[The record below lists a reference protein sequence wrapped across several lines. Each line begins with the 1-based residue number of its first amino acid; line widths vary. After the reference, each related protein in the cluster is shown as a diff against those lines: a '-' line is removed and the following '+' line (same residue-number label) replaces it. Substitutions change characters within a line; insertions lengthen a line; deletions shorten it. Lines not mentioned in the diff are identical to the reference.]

1 MTQRRTLRTSTRLI
15 CGFLIVSGIA
25 ALIGALGL
33 YATRTVNQMAETM
46 YRRDTVGLRDTAQAN
61 QQLLMNARA
70 IRIAALAPTAEVRDA
85 QLRAVRQHLDNL
97 DANLARAAQ
106 AFTTPEERSLL
117 AQATQA
123 SREYRKHILEVAD
136 ILPTEPL
143 QQARQSVGI
152 LYGQVVPTANRLD
165 ALMAQLIERRLA
177 QAAAL
182 SEETASIYARM
193 VWLILGLTLGGVALG
208 LGIGLALTRGL
219 SRVLGGE
226 PQDVARVARAVAH
239 GDLSTALDAS
249 RAHRDSVM
257 RAMLHMQESLRG
269 IVGTV
274 RAGSDH
280 IASGSEQI
288 RLGNTDLA
296 QRTERQAADITE
308 TAAAMDQISGTVS
321 ATAQAMRQAAR
332 FSTDAS
338 QAAADGGQRI
348 ESILQTMQGI
358 QEVSHEVAGIVQV
371 IDSIAFQTNI
381 LALNAAVEAARA
393 GEQGRGFAVVAGEV
407 RALAQK
413 SALAA
418 REITALI
425 ARSVERTDA
434 GAREIEQAS
443 VEIRS
448 LVDKIRQVAQLIDS
462 ADAATTEQTSGLGQI
477 NAAVSQLN
485 DITQQNA
492 ALVQESAAAAASL
505 SEQALQL
512 LGVVR
517 QFRMEKDMGPADLE
531 HDGGG
536 EDEGNGNGGVRP
548 HPGPGTAHRP
558 AAGTGRSL
566 AARGIAPAGI
576 PAPRPSGP
584 GPASGYARSG
594 SSPGPVPAPAHI
606 APRAQAAAEGIFR
619 RARSP
624 RPAPV

>member
-1 MTQRRTLRTSTRLI
+1 MAQRRTLRTSTRLI

-70 IRIAALAPTAEVRDA
+70 IRIAALAPTAEIRDA
-85 QLRAVRQHLDNL
+85 QLQAVRQHLDNL
-97 DANLARAAQ
+97 DTNLARAAQ
-106 AFTTPEERSLL
+106 SFTTPEERDLL
-117 AQATQA
+117 AQAQA
-123 SREYRKHILEVAD
+123 ASSEYRKHILQVAD

-152 LYGQVVPTANRLD
+152 LYGQVVPTGNRLD
-165 ALMAQLIERRLA
+165 ALMARLIERRLA

-182 SEETASIYARM
+182 SEETASIYTQM
-193 VWLILGLTLGGVALG
+193 IWLIIGLTLGGVALG
-208 LGIGLALTRGL
+208 LGIGLALTRSL
-219 SRVLGGE
+219 SRALGGE
-226 PQDVARVARAVAH
+226 PRDVARVARDVAN

-257 RAMLHMQESLRG
+257 QAMLHMQESLRG

-308 TAAAMDQISGTVS
+308 TAAAMDQLSSTVS
-321 ATAQAMRQAAR
+321 ATAQAMRQAAQV
-332 FSTDAS
+332 STDAS
-338 QAAADGGQRI
+338 QAAADGGRRI
-348 ESILQTMQGI
+348 EAIIQTMQGI
-358 QEVSHEVAGIVQV
+358 QEVSREVAGIVQV

-425 ARSVERTDA
+425 ARSAERTDT

-443 VEIRS
+443 AEIRS

-462 ADAATTEQTSGLGQI
+462 VDAATTEQTSGLGQI

-492 ALVQESAAAAASL
+492 ALVEESATAAASL
-505 SEQALQL
+505 SDQARQL
-512 LGVVR
+512 LGVVQR
-517 QFRMEKDMGPADLE
+517 FRTEKDMGTVDMA
-531 HDGGG
+531 HDGGR
-536 EDEGNGNGGVRP
+536 DGGIRT
-548 HPGPGTAHRP
+548 GPAAGRAHGP

-566 AARGIAPAGI
+566 AVHGTVPAGI
-576 PAPRPSGP
+576 PAP
-584 GPASGYARSG
+584 
-594 SSPGPVPAPAHI
+594 
-606 APRAQAAAEGIFR
+606 
-619 RARSP
+619 
-624 RPAPV
+624 